1 MTKKYSIDSYFLI
14 KILKDEAN
22 ESEKEFFNNWL
33 EESDEHKEEFGRVAL
48 LWEKI
53 GNLPTPLPS
62 NLIKEWNKLENKIL
76 EEFQTVNSS
85 QESTNITSAI
95 SNSKSYSTIFERS
108 KSKKII
114 FFSRAAAIIIL
125 SLIAFYFINQPA
137 EVNTFVETAPA
148 KHYEFKTKKGERATI
163 PLSDGSFVYLN
174 ADSKLIYPQFF
185 SDDKRL
191 VKLEGEGYFI
201 IKSNPHQP
209 FIVQTDDKF
218 TEVKG
223 TEFNLKYRYN
233 RLSLVVTRGKVV
245 LYNEDS
251 SKFVRVEKD
260 EMIIA
265 QRNKFSQPIKVDTK
279 LYTAWREN
287 KISFFE
293 TPLSEI
299 VDELERIYNVDITVK
314 NKKITSKTLTG
325 YFDSNSLDEILDKIS
340 IALDFNFQRNG
351 KKIVI
356 F

>member
-1 MTKKYSIDSYFLI
+1 MNKKYSIDSYFLI

-22 ESEKEFFNNWL
+22 ETEKEFFNNWL

-53 GNLPTPLPS
+53 GNLPTPLSPD
-62 NLIKEWNKLENKIL
+62 LIEEWNKLENKIL
-76 EEFQTVNSS
+76 KEFQAVNSS
-85 QESTNITSAI
+85 QELTDRTSFI
-95 SNSKSYSTIFERS
+95 KFNKSSSTIFEKY
-108 KSKKII
+108 KSRKFV

-125 SLIAFYFINQPA
+125 SLIAYYFINQQV
-137 EVNTFVETAPA
+137 EVNTITETADF
-148 KHYEFKTKKGERATI
+148 KQYEFKTKKGERATI

-265 QRNKFSQPIKVDTK
+265 QRDKFSQPVKVDTK

-287 KISFFE
+287 KISFVE
-293 TPLSEI
+293 TPLFEI
-299 VDELERIYNVDITVK
+299 VDELERIYNVDITIK
-314 NKKITSKTLTG
+314 SKKLTSKTLTG
-325 YFDSNSLDEILDKIS
+325 YFDSNSLDEILEKIS

>member
-22 ESEKEFFNNWL
+22 ELEKEFFNNWL
-33 EESDEHKEEFGRVAL
+33 EESDDHKEEFGRVAL

-53 GNLPTPLPS
+53 GNQPTPLSPD
-62 NLIKEWNKLENKIL
+62 LIEEWNKLENKL
-76 EEFQTVNSS
+76 LKEFQTINSF
-85 QESTNITSAI
+85 QESTNRTS
-95 SNSKSYSTIFERS
+95 SNRINKSYPTIFEKT
-108 KSKKII
+108 KSKKFIL
-114 FFSRAAAIIIL
+114 FSRSAAIIIL
-125 SLIAFYFINQPA
+125 SLIAYYFITQPVK
-137 EVNTFVETAPA
+137 VNTNAETAPL
-148 KHYEFKTKKGERATI
+148 KQYEFKTKKGEKATI

-174 ADSKLIYPQFF
+174 ADSKLIYPQLFR
-185 SDDKRL
+185 DNKRL

-201 IKSNPHQP
+201 IKSNLEQP

-223 TEFNLKYRYN
+223 TEFNLRYRYN

-265 QRNKFSQPIKVDTK
+265 QRDKFSRPVKVDTK

-287 KISFFE
+287 KISFVE

-299 VDELERIYNVDITVK
+299 ADELERIYNVDIMVK
-314 NKKITSKTLTG
+314 NKKLTSKTLTG
-325 YFDSNSLDEILDKIS
+325 YFDSNSLDEILEKIS

>member
-33 EESDEHKEEFGRVAL
+33 AESDEHKEEFGRVAL

-53 GNLPTPLPS
+53 GNLPTPLSPD
-62 NLIKEWNKLENKIL
+62 LIKEWERLER
-76 EEFQTVNSS
+76 
-85 QESTNITSAI
+85 NIIEKQS
-95 SNSKSYSTIFERS
+95 SKSPQEHFQRESNINKKEY
-108 KSKKII
+108 KSGKFKKDRTNQFI
-114 FFSRAAAIIIL
+114 FFSRVATIIIL
-125 SLIAFYFINQPA
+125 SLIAYQF
-137 EVNTFVETAPA
+137 VNKPLEKYSLPEPEEIKEYQFQ
-148 KHYEFKTKKGERATI
+148 TKKGEKATI

-185 SDDKRL
+185 SDNKRL

-201 IKSNPHQP
+201 IKSNPEQP
-209 FIVQTDDKF
+209 FIVQTGDKF

-223 TEFNLKYRYN
+223 TEFNLRYRYN

-260 EMIIA
+260 EMITA
-265 QRNKFSQPIKVDTK
+265 QRDKFSRPVKVDTK

-287 KISFFE
+287 KISFVE

-299 VDELERIYNVDITVK
+299 VDELERIYNVDITIK

-325 YFDSNSLDEILDKIS
+325 YFDSNSLDEILEKIS